1 MAQYKLGLRLPSL
14 FEARYHQ
21 DPILRREPSNDA
33 QYSVDL
39 SAANGGLCNV
49 QMKRPP
55 GVRHANTAESA

>member
-33 QYSVDL
+33 QYTVDL
-39 SAANGGLCNV
+39 SAANGGVMQCADEASTRR
-49 QMKRPP
+49 KAREH
-55 GVRHANTAESA
+55 R